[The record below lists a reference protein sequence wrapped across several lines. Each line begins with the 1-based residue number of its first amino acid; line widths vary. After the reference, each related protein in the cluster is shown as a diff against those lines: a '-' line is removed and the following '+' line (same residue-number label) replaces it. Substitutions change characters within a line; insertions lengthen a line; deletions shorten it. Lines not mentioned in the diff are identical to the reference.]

1 MEYNK
6 PEMEVIVLDFPKTY
20 LVSGGEG
27 DDNNKPVINWP
38 TQPSSDDGW

>member
-1 MEYNK
+1 MEYK
-6 PEMEVIVLDFPKTY
+6 TPEMEVIELNCVSTY

-38 TQPSSDDGW
+38 TQPSGDGW